1 MEELTRIRNE
11 RGWSQQRLSEQSGVN
26 KATIN
31 QVERGKRSP
40 NVETLAKLARAL
52 GVGVAD
58 FFPKAQASL
67 WSGETAERRLDGINF
82 GEAAESLEEYCER
95 WERTLAEGKVDDRAL
110 QEFFAT
116 AAGWIPMM
124 DIALKT
130 ERDTRGLING
140 DTEIGRACRRYHSRV
155 FSVVLEMLKR
165 REFDTG
171 DNVVNLQE
179 VRETAAMLRD
189 RAVG

>member
-1 MEELTRIRNE
+1 MRLAVAADMNPATLNRIEQGKANPNIKTLE
-11 RGWSQQRLSEQSGVN
+11 R
-26 KATIN
+26 
-31 QVERGKRSP
+31 
-40 NVETLAKLARAL
+40 LADAL
-52 GVGVAD
+52 GVGVAEL
-58 FFPKAQASL
+58 FPKAQASL

-82 GEAAESLEEYCER
+82 GEAAKSLEEYCER

-130 ERDTRGLING
+130 EIDARGLIDG

-155 FSVVLEMLKR
+155 FSVVLEMLMR
-165 REFDTG
+165 REFNTG

-179 VRETAAMLRD
+179 VRETAAMLQG